1 MKKKEG
7 AIFADSIY
15 LTLEHKQ
22 NEEKNTKK
30 INQFLDNQGLGDW
43 EVDSNFYDTE
53 VYALKNDTTK
63 EVVII
68 QRGTDGGNRGGKRDA
83 DVNADLY
90 GVVLGKQKGDENQ
103 NRAVADFYNSRTEK
117 TENIVM
123 GYDGTG
129 YKIYGAGHSLGGATF
144 MNTMETSNV
153 ARDGIS
159 KVKLYNSGA
168 SPIFAERRVGKKKKE
183 VLDNKVIN
191 YRTKN
196 DVVSLFLIPNTRYGK
211 TISKETTAT
220 RVAGLLPFG
229 AGIGLMGA
237 TALQAHSLENWYN
250 KQGETKEQRRERQAQ
265 RKENQKRKGKP
276 SNKKE
281 KLASLGFNS

>member
-7 AIFADSIY
+7 AVFADSIY

-30 INQFLDNQGLGDW
+30 INQFLDNQGYGDW
-43 EVDSNFYDTE
+43 EVDSDYYDTE

-63 EVVII
+63 EVVIVH
-68 QRGTDGGNRGGKRDA
+68 RGTDGSNKGGRRDA
-83 DVNADLY
+83 EVRADLY
-90 GVVLGKQKGDENQ
+90 GVALGKQKGDKNQ
-103 NRAVADFYNSRTEK
+103 NSEVAQFYNSRTEK
-117 TENIVM
+117 SENIVN

-129 YKIYGAGHSLGGATF
+129 YKIYLTGHSLGGSTA

-153 ARDGIS
+153 VRDGVS
-159 KVKLYNSGA
+159 KAKLYNSGA
-168 SPIFAERRVGKKKKE
+168 SPFFAERRVGKKKKE
-183 VLDNKVIN
+183 SLDGKVIN

-196 DVVSLFLIPNTRYGK
+196 DVVSLFLIPNTRYGN
-211 TISKETTAT
+211 TITKETTAT
-220 RVAGLLPFG
+220 RVAGFLPLG
-229 AGIGLMGA
+229 AGLGLMGA

-250 KQGETKEQRRERQAQ
+250 REGETKEQRRERQAQ
-265 RKENQKRKGKP
+265 RKENQKRKGRP